1 MKRAEIDDEQDSG
14 SIQGR
19 VHLHSVRRAREDNS
33 DSRGAALEI
42 EHRCCE
48 CGFTASVFVPR
59 TLQHRE
65 MIRCVA
71 CGGSMKSER
80 ET

>member
-1 MKRAEIDDEQDSG
+1 MKWAEYDDEQDFGNIRRRRPSL
-14 SIQGR
+14 R
-19 VHLHSVRRAREDNS
+19 VRRATADNS
-33 DSRGAALEI
+33 DSRGAPLEI

-48 CGFTASVFVPR
+48 CGFTASVAVPR
-59 TLQHRE
+59 TQQHRE

-71 CGGSMKSER
+71 CGGTMESER